1 MTKFEYQLT
10 EKIKK
15 LKHLHTAK
23 QDAYINIYV
32 NPLGLTEGEV
42 VMGNKLKNEASHLQ
56 SKIYELEELLE
67 AYSNLQFRLKHLVT
81 TNVMSDQGFLYD
93 ILSEQIDDEY
103 TNLSPNS
110 VQIRNEVEVGDA
122 DDHAYAMTMQGA
134 PSNVYDDEFNA
145 PENNPSEK
153 EQYGESSDEVEEQS
167 EAPYVEFQIETDS
180 INDLWNDGDEDPAGG
195 HGPSSHI

>member
-15 LKHLHTAK
+15 LKHLHTTK
-23 QDAYINIYV
+23 QDAYSNIS
-32 NPLGLTEGEV
+32 GLTEGEV

-110 VQIRNEVEVGDA
+110 VQIRNEVEV
-122 DDHAYAMTMQGA
+122 
-134 PSNVYDDEFNA
+134 YDDEFNA

-195 HGPSSHI
+195 YGPSSHI